1 LTGKKPERE
10 SPASVKLAN
19 AKEAS
24 SKVANPKVVSG
35 MYGRRRRR
43 ELWVT

>member
-1 LTGKKPERE
+1 MAGKKPERE
-10 SPASVKLAN
+10 SPASVKPAN

-24 SKVANPKVVSG
+24 SKVANPKVVIG
-35 MYGRRRRR
+35 MYRRRRRR